1 MSAHERGQLKKNE
14 HRGEESRGGE
24 KVNIKLNTEGGDESK
39 RREKF
44 VKRTHRDVKKPKRR
58 EEEEKKLN
66 MKLNTEWG

>member
-14 HRGEESRGGE
+14 HRGEESRGGK
-24 KVNIKLNTEGGDESK
+24 KVNRKLNTEGGDEL
-39 RREKF
+39 
-44 VKRTHRDVKKPKRR
+44 KRTQRVVKKPKRR